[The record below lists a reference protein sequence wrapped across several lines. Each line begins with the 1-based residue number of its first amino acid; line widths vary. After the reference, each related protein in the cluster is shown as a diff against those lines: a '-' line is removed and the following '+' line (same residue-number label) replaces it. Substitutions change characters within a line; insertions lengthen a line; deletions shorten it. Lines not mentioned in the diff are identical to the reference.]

1 MLFLGMSTMKN
12 LVIKTAIITL
22 ASIVSIMA
30 VTFGALCVFTPKTV
44 AGIFENLGS
53 KSASVFFYQKQY
65 QKTNEIDDLIVVIDC
80 AYLMEDLELQKEYL
94 KELIAHDDFDSY
106 CQQKDAE
113 NQAEISTREYYQGY
127 YNAVVQKLND

>member
-1 MLFLGMSTMKN
+1 MKN

-80 AYLMEDLELQKEYL
+80 AYLMEDLVLQEKYI
-94 KELIAHDDFDSY
+94 KELINHDDFSSY
-106 CQQKDAE
+106 CQKQDAE
-113 NQAEISTREYYQGY
+113 NQGKISTQEYYEGY
-127 YNAVVQKLND
+127 YDAVVKKLNGEN